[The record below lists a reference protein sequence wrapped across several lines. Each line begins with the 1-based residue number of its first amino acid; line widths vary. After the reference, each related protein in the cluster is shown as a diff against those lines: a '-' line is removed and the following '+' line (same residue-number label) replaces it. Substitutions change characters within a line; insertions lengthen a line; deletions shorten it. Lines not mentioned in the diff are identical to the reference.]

1 MSAPIRVVVAD
12 DSVLLRRG
20 LIRLLADAGFEVVG
34 EAGDPVTLV
43 RMVEVTA
50 PDVCVVDI
58 RMPPTQTLEGLEA
71 ATTLRE
77 RHPSVGI
84 LLLSHHV
91 ETRHAI
97 DLMRSST
104 GGVGYLLKDRVAD
117 TRTFLAAVRDI
128 AAGGTAIDP
137 EVVSLLLGR
146 QRRVDPLEG
155 LSERERQVLA
165 LMAEGRSNQAIA
177 ETLVVSAKTV
187 ESHIHRIF
195 TKLGLTD
202 EPDVHRRVIAVLAHL
217 RAVQG

>member
-1 MSAPIRVVVAD
+1 VSAAIRVVVAD

-20 LIRLLADAGFEVVG
+20 LVRLLADAGFEVVG

-43 RMVEVTA
+43 HIVEVTA
-50 PDVCVVDI
+50 TDVCVVDI

-104 GGVGYLLKDRVAD
+104 GGIGYLLKDRITD

-137 EVVSLLLGR
+137 EVVTLLLGR

-165 LMAEGRSNQAIA
+165 LMAEGRSNLAIA

>member
-1 MSAPIRVVVAD
+1 MSGAIRVVVAD
-12 DSVLLRRG
+12 DSALLRGG
-20 LIRLLADAGFEVVG
+20 LVRLLADGGFEVVG
-34 EAGDPVTLV
+34 EAGDPITFV
-43 RMVEVTA
+43 RIVDRAA
-50 PDVCVVDI
+50 PHVCVVDI

-71 ATTLRE
+71 AATLRE

-97 DLMRSST
+97 DLLRSST
-104 GGVGYLLKDRVAD
+104 GGVGYLLKDRITD
-117 TRTFLAAVRDI
+117 THTFLAAVRDV
-128 AAGGTAIDP
+128 ATGGTAIDP
-137 EVVSLLLGR
+137 EVVSVLLGR

-165 LMAEGRSNQAIA
+165 LMAEGRSNTAIA
-177 ETLVVSAKTV
+177 ETLVVSPKTV

-195 TKLGLTD
+195 TKLGLAD
-202 EPDVHRRVIAVLAHL
+202 EPDVHRRVTAVLAHL